1 MWRGYAVVL
10 ALVLLCGCQSNEA
23 TRLSPEAFAKRF
35 SSEPSTNKVDEAAAR
50 PGVIA
55 AGMQISVTVDEDR
68 SLNRQYVVP
77 PSGILE
83 FPGAGRIN
91 IAGLTAEE
99 LTKKIKTPLEK
110 DYFQKAT
117 VTVTIDAV
125 PTVAGRAAVGGGGG
139 VVYVLGAINK
149 PGPLMLPQNEVFT
162 ITKVIIAAGGFNSF
176 AKGSKVRL
184 VRYDTN
190 GKRYETFV
198 NVGRIMKEG
207 ELEKDVAVQGGDWI
221 IVPEKLFSF

>member
-1 MWRGYAVVL
+1 M
-10 ALVLLCGCQSNEA
+10 
-23 TRLSPEAFAKRF
+23 
-35 SSEPSTNKVDEAAAR
+35 
-50 PGVIA
+50 
-55 AGMQISVTVDEDR
+55 
-68 SLNRQYVVP
+68 
-77 PSGILE
+77 
-83 FPGAGRIN
+83 
-91 IAGLTAEE
+91 
-99 LTKKIKTPLEK
+99 
-110 DYFQKAT
+110 
-117 VTVTIDAV
+117 TVTIDAV